1 MLTLIHNANSKDA
14 QQDSMVAVVKPTQS
28 VSVASNRA
36 GVASGRGSEVGELNT
51 SAKGEANQGNAVQ
64 GSALAQALRA
74 RSAETNA
81 LNAPSDVWNG
91 LTTFKSE
98 RAIGS
103 LAKNSQIQQRTV
115 DGGVLTLIHNANSK
129 DAQQD
134 LMVAVVKPTQS
145 VSVAS
150 NRAGV
155 ASGRGSEVG
164 ELNTSA
170 KGEANQGNAVQG
182 SALAQAL
189 RARSAETN
197 ALNAPSDV
205 WNGLTTFKSER
216 AIGSLAKNS
225 QIQQRTVDGGVLT
238 LIHNANS
245 KDAQQE
251 QDSMVAVVKPTQ
263 SVSVASNRAG
273 VASGRG
279 SEVGELN
286 TSAKGEANQGNAVQG
301 SALAQALR
309 ARSAETNALNAPSD
323 VWNGLTTFKSERAI
337 GSLAK
342 NSQIQQRTVDG
353 GV

>member
-1 MLTLIHNANSKDA
+1 M
-14 QQDSMVAVVKPTQS
+14 
-28 VSVASNRA
+28 
-36 GVASGRGSEVGELNT
+36 GELNT

-134 LMVAVVKPTQS
+134 SMVAVVKPTQS

-170 KGEANQGNAVQG
+170 KGAANQGNAVQG

-245 KDAQQE
+245 KDAQQ
-251 QDSMVAVVKPTQ
+251 DSMVAVVKPTQ

-273 VASGRG
+273 VASGHG

-286 TSAKGEANQGNAVQG
+286 TSAKGAANQGNAVQG

-323 VWNGLTTFKSERAI
+323 VWNGLTTFKSEKSDRFV
-337 GSLAK
+337 GK
-342 NSQIQQRTVDG
+342 K
-353 GV
+353 